1 MAMMTVSYLTIRL
14 LQSLDHL
21 ELTDAPGESM
31 VRRKERASPYWPSEE
46 TRYDMADGTTT
57 FGIGIT
63 MAPRDGVWVKSHP
76 STS

>member
-1 MAMMTVSYLTIRL
+1 MAMMTVSYLTVRL

-21 ELTDAPGESM
+21 ELTDAPESI
-31 VRRKERASPYWPSEE
+31 VRRKDRAYWPSEQ

-63 MAPRDGVWVKSHP
+63 MAPRDGVWVKSHR
-76 STS
+76 STSRA